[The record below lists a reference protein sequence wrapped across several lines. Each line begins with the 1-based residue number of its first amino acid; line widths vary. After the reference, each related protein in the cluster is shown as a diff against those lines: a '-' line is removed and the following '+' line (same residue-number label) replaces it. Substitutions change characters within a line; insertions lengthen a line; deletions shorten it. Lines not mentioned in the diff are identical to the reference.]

1 MPHQHFKMGGFH
13 WLKFI
18 LQNGDYM
25 YKIDLKESQKKEV
38 CTSSF
43 ASALDQTQHQELYQ
57 VMKGSN
63 VSAKVFDDSG
73 NNIPGRSINFREYYG
88 RDTCNTALCNISAA
102 APRICDKFQKLCFR
116 TNSESRVSGYDC
128 ELKDNDI
135 VFTSGK
141 GSENKESV
149 SGCVQCTR
157 DNLVR
162 TNTFVRNINFYYS
175 SYSPSASSITTNT
188 NTKKECILHGHS
200 DIERYDQR
208 GTCMVD
214 KKLRINQWLG
224 HYSVSLTDTNTDRCF
239 QERLGC
245 SVSRDKNWGACG
257 QRRNRSITQ
266 IF

>member
-1 MPHQHFKMGGFH
+1 
-13 WLKFI
+13 
-18 LQNGDYM
+18 M

-141 GSENKESV
+141 
-149 SGCVQCTR
+149 VQKIKSQCLDVYSAQEITLLELTR
-157 DNLVR
+157 LLGTLTSTIQV
-162 TNTFVRNINFYYS
+162 
-175 SYSPSASSITTNT
+175 
-188 NTKKECILHGHS
+188 ILPA
-200 DIERYDQR
+200 
-208 GTCMVD
+208 
-214 KKLRINQWLG
+214 
-224 HYSVSLTDTNTDRCF
+224 
-239 QERLGC
+239 RL
-245 SVSRDKNWGACG
+245 
-257 QRRNRSITQ
+257 Q
-266 IF
+266 